1 MLSLRADGRSISRH
15 DIIEHMAHWHIRING
30 IPWCCRGD
38 LDPEPSPVIRDAL
51 INVCCGCASKADALA
66 LKAALVEI
74 GYATWDDVEV
84 VQNACELKDARDEG

>member
-1 MLSLRADGRSISRH
+1 MSAAAVRARRT
-15 DIIEHMAHWHIRING
+15 R
-30 IPWCCRGD
+30 
-38 LDPEPSPVIRDAL
+38 
-51 INVCCGCASKADALA
+51 LA